1 MKITKRSVSKI
12 NLFIKILGKNSDNY
26 HEIETL
32 FLPLDNPSDIIHLSD
47 NENGIVIECEDRNV
61 PCDSRNLCYKA
72 AQQYADYANII
83 PSWKIEIE
91 KNIPIA
97 AGMGGGSSNA
107 ATVLNILQEK
117 YNALEQKQIAE
128 IAKNIGADVPFF
140 LNPKPST
147 ATGIGENLVPLNF
160 QIPKLPIMIIIPRFP
175 VSAKWAYDNK
185 IIPKESSNLENLL
198 NALKKEEIA
207 EVANNLHNDLEYAL
221 FQKFPLLDILKQ
233 EINNQGAFKTIITG
247 SGPTLFALF
256 ESQESLNLA
265 KKNLNQ
271 NINFKII

>member
-1 MKITKRSVSKI
+1 MITKKSVSKT

-47 NENGIVIECEDRNV
+47 SATGIVIECEDRNV

-72 AQQYADYANII
+72 AKQYADYANII
-83 PSWKIEIE
+83 PSWKIVIE

-117 YNALEQKQIAE
+117 YNALEEKQVAK

-147 ATGIGENLVPLNF
+147 ATGIGENLIPLDF

-185 IIPKESSNLENLL
+185 LIKKESSNLENLL
-198 NALKKEEIA
+198 NSLKENNIE
-207 EVANNLHNDLEYAL
+207 EVAKNLHNDLEYSL

-233 EINNQGAFKTIITG
+233 EINNQGALKTLITG

-256 ESQESLNLA
+256 ESQEKLNIA
-265 KKNLNQ
+265 KKELKQ
-271 NINFKII
+271 NINFEII